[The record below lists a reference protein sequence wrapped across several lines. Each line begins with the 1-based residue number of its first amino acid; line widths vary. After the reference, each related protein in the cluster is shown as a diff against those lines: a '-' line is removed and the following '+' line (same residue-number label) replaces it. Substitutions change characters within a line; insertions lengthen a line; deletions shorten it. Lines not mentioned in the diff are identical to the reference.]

1 MAFAGATGGNATENT
16 ARMFVQLK
24 PFDQRNVS
32 ADQVIQ
38 GLRAKTAVVPGVRFY
53 MQAGQDINVGGRL
66 ARTQY
71 QYTLTDTNTEELNHW
86 APIIE
91 HAMAKLPELQD
102 VASDQQVAAPA
113 SLRRYRSR
121 HGLSDGA
128 FALPHRPDPL

>member
-1 MAFAGATGGNATENT
+1 
-16 ARMFVQLK
+16 MFVQLK
-24 PFDQRNVS
+24 PFGQRNVS

-38 GLRAKTAVVPGVRFY
+38 RLRAKTAVVPGVRFY

-102 VASDQQVAAPA
+102 VASDQQGAP
-113 SLRRYRSR
+113 R
-121 HGLSDGA
+121 HRGAGHGTDHRGLPHGA
-128 FALPHRPDPL
+128 VALPHRPDPL